1 MKKYLLVSIFMI
13 LSLSAFSQQ
22 RNLRNMSVEERA
34 QFQTERMTDFLEL
47 DSTVIGQVY
56 DINLK
61 YAKQVEDGR
70 NENTSRYEMMKLLE
84 KTNNAKNKEMKQ
96 VLTKDQYKKYMRAQQ
111 EMRNRMQQ
119 RMGAGNTG
127 QQH

>member
-1 MKKYLLVSIFMI
+1 
-13 LSLSAFSQQ
+13 
-22 RNLRNMSVEERA
+22 
-34 QFQTERMTDFLEL
+34 MTDFLEL